1 MSWKKLILPKS
12 ALLLKIK
19 GSVISATQ
27 YHLSTATESR
37 RCFHALHALQSHSDT
52 AGSDP
57 LSTDS
62 GTKGHDSL

>member
-1 MSWKKLILPKS
+1 MSWKNLILPKN

-37 RCFHALHALQSHSDT
+37 RCFHALRALQSHSDT
-52 AGSDP
+52 A
-57 LSTDS
+57 
-62 GTKGHDSL
+62 